1 MDGKQMKPSDVPD
14 VIDVK
19 IGSKLEAKWQ
29 ETLDKI
35 EEAIMVDKINVK
47 LAEGSRKIALEEIKK
62 EKENFK

>member
-1 MDGKQMKPSDVPD
+1 MKPSDVPE

-35 EEAIMVDKINVK
+35 EEAIMVDKINIR

-62 EKENFK
+62 EKEKLK